1 MPRKK
6 TGQRRTPEPL
16 IPLISDGLHF
26 VRDASPKDQ
35 HPMRFVVDQHK
46 QVEHLPRY
54 STLPRHCESLEAGR
68 ELMERYTKRACRESM
83 ELNRAHKIA
92 IGKIK
97 APKAKPEP
105 QPEPEEVEGA
115 IPEPRVRKPRVKK
128 PKKVEFP
135 ITRFT
140 CIMANPVA
148 QIWLCTK
155 EPWETVNIGR
165 RVGGKVTRPDSD
177 KLRHRRGEYAVLK
190 GSEPVVDEDRE
201 VRVFTRRDQ
210 AEAVMESLYDQA
222 PADEKMSNNTD
233 PERRTTT
240 VYQNA
245 SYSVHFDPDF
255 NGAKQPFNIFDTENF
270 KVVLHPR
277 GDFPLKYRSITS
289 AIAEADR
296 LDKLL
301 RGV

>member
-1 MPRKK
+1 VPRKASGK
-6 TGQRRTPEPL
+6 RRTPEPL

-46 QVEHLPRY
+46 QVEHLQPF
-54 STLPRHCESLEAGR
+54 STLPRHCESLEVGTEMMR
-68 ELMERYTKRACRESM
+68 RYTKIACQQSK
-83 ELNRAHKIA
+83 ELA
-92 IGKIK
+92 K
-97 APKAKPEP
+97 AFKSATGKAKPDKPTPEGTEP
-105 QPEPEEVEGA
+105 APKRQPK
-115 IPEPRVRKPRVKK
+115 R
-128 PKKVEFP
+128 KKVEFP
-135 ITRFT
+135 LTRFT

-148 QIWLCTK
+148 QVWVCTK
-155 EPWETVNIGR
+155 DVWESVHVGR
-165 RVGGKVTRPDSD
+165 RPGQGKKKTD
-177 KLRHRRGEYAVLK
+177 KLPHQRGEYAVLK
-190 GSEPVVDEDRE
+190 GDEPVLDSNNE
-201 VRVFTRRDQ
+201 VRVFHRRDQ
-210 AEAVMESLYDQA
+210 AEAMMESLYFRVPD
-222 PADEKMSNNTD
+222 DERLSNNTD

-240 VYQNA
+240 VYQNQ

-277 GDFPLKYRSITS
+277 GEFPLKYRTITS
-289 AIAEADR
+289 AITEADR